1 MIGFVSE
8 AFEQNAFTFS
18 LFLISLSMLARA
30 CMCARTH
37 VCACASLYVYLK
49 HSCPL
54 HSNTHKRLCMSL
66 HVPFRVGASACATV
80 QAQFYVGGC
89 TYVP

>member
-30 CMCARTH
+30 RVCARM
-37 VCACASLYVYLK
+37 YVL
-49 HSCPL
+49 
-54 HSNTHKRLCMSL
+54 
-66 HVPFRVGASACATV
+66 V
-80 QAQFYVGGC
+80 QACMY
-89 TYVP
+89 T